1 MSLGAPTTGASAEPL
16 GDGDVIKLADSGR
29 NPEVEEVL
37 GALSLLL
44 NGGGVAQLKLITQEL
59 NKALTGR
66 EDAARSVLTQIESFT
81 GTLADNKADIVDAI
95 EALDRLAKATR
106 GQQDDINS
114 ALDELPSAL
123 TSIDGQRADLV
134 KMLQAL
140 NELGDVG
147 VRVIKASK
155 KPRSTRSPSCSRCSP
170 SSPTPVTP
178 SSRPSTS
185 S

>member
-1 MSLGAPTTGASAEPL
+1 DPL
-16 GDGDVIKLADSGR
+16 GDGDVIELTDSGR

-44 NGGGVAQLKLITQEL
+44 NGGGVAQLKTITQEL

-66 EDAARSVLTQIESFT
+66 EDAARSVLSQIETFT
-81 GTLADNKADIVDAI
+81 GSLDDNKADIVDAI
-95 EALDRLAKATR
+95 ESLDRLAKETR
-106 GQQDDINS
+106 EQQDDINS

-140 NELGDVG
+140 N
-147 VRVIKASK
+147 
-155 KPRSTRSPSCSRCSP
+155 
-170 SSPTPVTP
+170 
-178 SSRPSTS
+178 
-185 S
+185 